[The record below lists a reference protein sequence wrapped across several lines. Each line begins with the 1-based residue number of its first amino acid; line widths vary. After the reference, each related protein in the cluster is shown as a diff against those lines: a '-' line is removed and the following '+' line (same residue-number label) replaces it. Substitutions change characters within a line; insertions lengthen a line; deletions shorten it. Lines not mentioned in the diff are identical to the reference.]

1 MLGKGEHGVSCL
13 FRLCNVLITSL
24 SLLFARF
31 DPYQVFEVSVCNKMA
46 GLIQSSL
53 IWFTCTTHCLTYV
66 TTHVCIF
73 FVQNLSTRQQLLV
86 QTTCLLFISSFFII
100 STIDKSLTEWFT
112 LWIQVD
118 GDPGSLHI
126 NRLLTQILL
135 LLFLMI
141 LLGVCFDIE

>member
-13 FRLCNVLITSL
+13 FGLCNVLITSL

-73 FVQNLSTRQQLLV
+73 FVQYLSTRQQLLV

-126 NRLLTQILL
+126 NRLLTQTLL

>member
-13 FRLCNVLITSL
+13 IGLCNVLITSL

>member
-126 NRLLTQILL
+126 NRLLTQTLL

>member
-66 TTHVCIF
+66 TTHVCVF
-73 FVQNLSTRQQLLV
+73 FVQYLSTRQQLLV
-86 QTTCLLFISSFFII
+86 QTTCLLFISSFFFII
-100 STIDKSLTEWFT
+100 FTIDKSLAKWFT

-118 GDPGSLHI
+118 GDPGPLQFTDKSFTHTDFVAVVFNDI
-126 NRLLTQILL
+126 AGSIL
-135 LLFLMI
+135 
-141 LLGVCFDIE
+141 